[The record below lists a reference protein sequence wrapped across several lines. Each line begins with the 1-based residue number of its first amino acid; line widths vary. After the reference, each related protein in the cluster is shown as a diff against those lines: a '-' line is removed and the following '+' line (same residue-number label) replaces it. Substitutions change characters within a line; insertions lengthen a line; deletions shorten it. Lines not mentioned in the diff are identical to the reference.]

1 MSSVR
6 LTPEQEAEA
15 KILEERIKK
24 AAEEEFAQLARLLV
38 SKQTRELF
46 GKTEFQVRDILLR
59 VGAKAYEEHLREKK
73 NGYEGSGVACP
84 GCKQTAKFQG
94 YRSKEPVSLFG
105 PITCWRAYYY

>member
-6 LTPEQEAEA
+6 FTPEQEAEA

-73 NGYEGSGVACP
+73 
-84 GCKQTAKFQG
+84 TAMKDQAS
-94 YRSKEPVSLFG
+94 RAPAVSKRPSS
-105 PITCWRAYYY
+105 RATGRRNR